1 LPLTS
6 STHTNTQHK
15 LNAQY
20 SDCLGEVHLD
30 LGPTIRRALDCHGHG
45 IQILRSDTRVTTPPD
60 PFLPMPTMP
69 ACGGNCMGASTTGV
83 PPAAA
88 PAPAPAA
95 ATAEERDAAA
105 IERLQSR
112 NPLAVA
118 VGMRHLTEVGAA
130 RASVAALKDL
140 AGFDVY
146 PRNAQWVPL
155 YPAANRAGQAPGVV
169 PKPSGEVLMT
179 LELLPK
185 SVADA
190 FPAGQGRDAPNAN
203 PRLPAPIGR
212 VRWSANPCYLLNAC
226 CGARIFTAFICCLLF
241 IAIATLAILGFPFLQ
256 TIEAWISVVPKA
268 GQAVIWAIIAL
279 FLCCPPI
286 YCYSRFVLCPR
297 RERYGV
303 AVLGAY
309 ASDDGVPT
317 SKPADVSI
325 IATPGARG
333 TDDAGAAAANEDPTD
348 GVVLG
353 GPPKP
358 DVGGGGSAA
367 VAPVSSAAVVPVRA
381 GPASPGGF
389 SSGAGSSAT
398 SEAPAALKLYTGGVV
413 PEPRVGAAAV
423 TGAVATAG
431 EAADPAHVVV
441 DVAPGRRL

>member
-1 LPLTS
+1 MCCHRCLPVPPHPLT
-6 STHTNTQHK
+6 HTRNTN
-15 LNAQY
+15 NAQY

-45 IQILRSDTRVTTPPD
+45 IQILRSDTHVTTPPD
-60 PFLPMPTMP
+60 PFLPMPK
-69 ACGGNCMGASTTGV
+69 CGGRCMGSSTTGV
-83 PPAAA
+83 PPTAAA
-88 PAPAPAA
+88 PAPAPSA
-95 ATAEERDAAA
+95 ATGEERDAAA

-130 RASVAALKDL
+130 RASVAALREL
-140 AGFDVY
+140 AGVDVY

-155 YPAANRAGQAPGVV
+155 YPAASRKGQAPGVV

-190 FPAGQGRDAPNAN
+190 FPAGQGRDEPNAN

-226 CGARIFTAFICCLLF
+226 CGARIFTTFICCLLF

-268 GQAVIWAIIAL
+268 GQAVIWTIIAL

-333 TDDAGAAAANEDPTD
+333 DDAGSAAAANEDPTD

-353 GPPKP
+353 GPPKT
-358 DVGGGGSAA
+358 DVGGGSSAA
-367 VAPVSSAAVVPVRA
+367 AAPVSAAAVVPVRA
-381 GPASPGGF
+381 GF
-389 SSGAGSSAT
+389 SSN
-398 SEAPAALKLYTGGVV
+398 TG
-413 PEPRVGAAAV
+413 
-423 TGAVATAG
+423 GAVATAG
-431 EAADPAHVVV
+431 AADPAHVVV
-441 DVAPGRRL
+441 EVAPGLRL